1 MLAGV
6 DLQLIFPKGYISA
19 VRLWGKRLWLGHG
32 CAISSVGRFYGL
44 LSGTYVERVWQ

>member
-19 VRLWGKRLWLGHG
+19 VRLWLGHG